1 MVFYR
6 FQGVQKCD
14 IGLKW
19 VNNVNNTVLE
29 LMSGVPQGSVLGAL
43 LFDIFL
49 IVLYLFITKSSLH
62 NYADDDTLSVYSS
75 DLISLNDILI
85 EEFQTII
92 N

>member
-1 MVFYR
+1 MVFCR

-62 NYADDDTLSVYSS
+62 NYADDDTLSGYSS

>member
-1 MVFYR
+1 MVFCR

-19 VNNVNNTVLE
+19 VNNVNNTFLE

-75 DLISLNDILI
+75 DLISLKTYSLKN
-85 EEFQTII
+85 FKPS
-92 N
+92 

>member
-1 MVFYR
+1 MVFCR

-62 NYADDDTLSVYSS
+62 DYADDDTLSGYSS